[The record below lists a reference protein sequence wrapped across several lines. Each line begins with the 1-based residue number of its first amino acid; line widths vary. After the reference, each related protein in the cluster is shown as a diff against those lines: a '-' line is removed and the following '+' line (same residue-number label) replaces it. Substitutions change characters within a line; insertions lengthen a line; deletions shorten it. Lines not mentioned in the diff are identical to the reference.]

1 MTERKNTAP
10 TLAELEALRAQGLG
24 WETIA
29 AKLGYNS
36 RDSARKRYQRLA
48 CANRDRE
55 EEASRASYAY
65 LRDKD
70 PRQVRWQELN
80 AATGISR
87 PRALA
92 ILGMLRR
99 EYRLAEAESA
109 PPPPV
114 WRDNGLGES
123 IAYQRA
129 RERVE
134 RYVAAGDDRSAAIN
148 QVWQETGV
156 RVL

>member
-1 MTERKNTAP
+1 VTERKNTAP

-48 CANRDRE
+48 CINRDRE

-92 ILGMLRR
+92 ILGALRR
-99 EYRLAEAESA
+99 EYRLAEAETA

-129 RERVE
+129 LERVE

-148 QVWQETGV
+148 QVAQETGIRV
-156 RVL
+156 R